1 MIVNVITESHECTLP
16 LSESLIF
23 TIIETIAYGKTKAR
37 MCERKIVRKRL
48 TTRTALSLLTVFGL
62 SLIASPAIAQK
73 ETRFPVGVS
82 QQTFHP
88 PEPYNWRGAATKA
101 LRVTVWYPADAGA
114 KEEPQFVGPSDAPF
128 AFMGKAA
135 LDASLPAGS
144 QRFPLIVLSHGT
156 GGTAGT
162 LAWLG
167 TELAAHGYIAAA
179 VNHPGNTGVEAYTT
193 QGFVLWWERA
203 HDLSVLI
210 DNMLADS
217 NFGNRIDPK
226 RIGAAGFSLGGYTM
240 VEIAGGITDPSL
252 FLDFCK
258 SPRADGICKDP
269 PEFPGLTEKFANAKA
284 DPDMQ
289 SSLAHASDSYRDPR
303 VRAVFAMAPALG
315 PAFRPASLK
324 KISIPVEIVAG
335 TADTNVPIASSAQ
348 FFAKEIPH
356 AKLTLLPGATHYVFL
371 FTCGDAGRKPG
382 LGCAPIRRGLTATL
396 FMRRRLG
403 LRSSF
408 SGKI

>member
-1 MIVNVITESHECTLP
+1 VLSFITSPVN
-16 LSESLIF
+16 
-23 TIIETIAYGKTKAR
+23 
-37 MCERKIVRKRL
+37 
-48 TTRTALSLLTVFGL
+48 
-62 SLIASPAIAQK
+62 AQQ

-88 PEPYNWRGAATKA
+88 PGPYNWRGANTKA
-101 LRVTVWYPADAGA
+101 LLVTVWYPAEAGS
-114 KEEPQFVGPSDAPF
+114 KELPQFIGSSDAPF
-128 AFMGKAA
+128 ALMGRAA
-135 LDASLPAGS
+135 LDASLPATS

-240 VEIAGGITDPSL
+240 MEIAGGITDPSL
-252 FLDFCK
+252 FRDFCK

-269 PEFPGLTEKFANAKA
+269 PEFPGLIEKFSNAAETAKT
-284 DPDMQ
+284 DPEMQ

-324 KISIPVEIVAG
+324 KISIPVAIVAG

-348 FFAKEIPH
+348 FFAREIPG
-356 AKLTLLPGATHYVFL
+356 AKLTQLTGVTHYVFL
-371 FTCGDAGRKPG
+371 FTCGDAGKKARPVMCTDPPG
-382 LGCAPIRRGLTATL
+382 VDRDAVHAKTAGLAL
-396 FMRRRLG
+396 EF
-403 LRSSF
+403 F
-408 SGKI
+408 GKNLK